1 MPDMSVTHEQ
11 VASRYGEI
19 ARSGGTCC
27 GGSASPDTLRHAE
40 HIGYAAGD
48 LADLPEGANLGLGCG
63 NPTSLTMINE
73 GDVVLDLGSGA
84 GIDCFLAA
92 PRVGHTG
99 KVIGVDMTDDMLE
112 KATAYAQEK
121 GYVNV
126 EFRKGRIEQLP
137 VDDAS
142 VDLVI
147 SNCVINLAP
156 DKGPVF
162 DEIAR
167 VLKPGGRAAISDIVL
182 FDELPESVVGDVE
195 AYIGCIAGA
204 ERAGDYL
211 HRAMRAGLD
220 VDRAARKTYDVVE
233 VLRCSPEA
241 SKLIEKLPADFDAAR
256 AVASLDLVLVKPD
269 PRKQAQSR
277 SLSVASSGSC
287 C

>member
-1 MPDMSVTHEQ
+1 MASPRVTHEQ
-11 VASRYGEI
+11 VADRYGEI

-27 GGSASPDTLRHAE
+27 GGKEHPGTIRHAE
-40 HIGYAAGD
+40 HIGYSRAELD
-48 LADLPEGANLGLGCG
+48 QLPDGANLGLGCG
-63 NPTSLTMINE
+63 NPTSLTMIRE

-92 PRVGHTG
+92 PKAGTTG
-99 KVIGVDMTDDMLE
+99 RVIGVDMTDDMIE
-112 KATAYAQEK
+112 SASAYARDK
-121 GYVNV
+121 GYTNV

-137 VDDAS
+137 VSDAS

-156 DKGPVF
+156 DKSVVF

-182 FDELPESVVGDVE
+182 FDTLPEAVVNDVE
-195 AYIGCIAGA
+195 AYIGCISGA

-211 HRAMRAGLD
+211 HLALRAGLD
-220 VDRAARKTYDVVE
+220 IDRAGRKTYDVVE
-233 VLRCSPEA
+233 VLKCSPEA
-241 SKLIEKLPADFDAAR
+241 GRLIEKLPADFDAAR
-256 AVASLDLVLVKPD
+256 AVASLDLVLRKPD
-269 PRKQAQSR
+269 PNAR
-277 SLSVASSGSC
+277 SLSVEAAGSC